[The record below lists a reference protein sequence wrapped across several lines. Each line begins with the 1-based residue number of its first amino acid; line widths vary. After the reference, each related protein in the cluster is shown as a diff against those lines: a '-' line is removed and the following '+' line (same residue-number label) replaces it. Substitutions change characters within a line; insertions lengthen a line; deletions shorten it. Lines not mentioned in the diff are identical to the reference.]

1 MSSFN
6 YEWKFDKALS
16 GNFHLLARQ
25 GEEFFVRVSVTGCEK
40 KANQ

>member
-1 MSSFN
+1 MSSRITSGSLIRF
-6 YEWKFDKALS
+6 S

-25 GEEFFVRVSVTGCEK
+25 GEEVFVRVSVTGCEK